1 LSVIGVGVIGCGY
14 WGPNLIRNFAQIRK
28 CQLVAVADADAERLE
43 PIQRLYPTVQGLTS
57 ADELLALDAV
67 DAVVIATPI
76 ETHHPL
82 ARAALRLGK
91 HVWVEK
97 PLAATVPHS
106 EELIDLAEQQQRIL
120 MVDHTFIY
128 SGAVRKIRDIIDS
141 GELGDI
147 YYYDAVRIN
156 LGLFQRDLNVLWDLA
171 PHDFSIMSYLI
182 DKEPVSVSAIGS
194 APVRWDGWRR
204 ESIAYITVEYGDG
217 MLAHM
222 HVNWLSP
229 LKIRRILIGG
239 SRKIVVYDHLD
250 PDNQVKI
257 FDKGVEAIT
266 DHERRRLL
274 VQYRAGDMH
283 APKIDQTEALEVACK
298 HFVDCIQTGRPP
310 LTDGRAGLKVVQL
323 LEAAQQS
330 LEKRSAIAHSALGV

>member
-1 LSVIGVGVIGCGY
+1 
-14 WGPNLIRNFAQIRK
+14 
-28 CQLVAVADADAERLE
+28 
-43 PIQRLYPTVQGLTS
+43 
-57 ADELLALDAV
+57 
-67 DAVVIATPI
+67 
-76 ETHHPL
+76 
-82 ARAALRLGK
+82 
-91 HVWVEK
+91 
-97 PLAATVPHS
+97 
-106 EELIDLAEQQQRIL
+106 
-120 MVDHTFIY
+120 
-128 SGAVRKIRDIIDS
+128 
-141 GELGDI
+141 
-147 YYYDAVRIN
+147 
-156 LGLFQRDLNVLWDLA
+156 
-171 PHDFSIMSYLI
+171 
-182 DKEPVSVSAIGS
+182 
-194 APVRWDGWRR
+194 
-204 ESIAYITVEYGDG
+204 
-217 MLAHM
+217 LAHM

-298 HFVDCIQTGRPP
+298 HFVDCIQTGQAP

>member
-1 LSVIGVGVIGCGY
+1 LVSIGVVGAGY
-14 WGPNLIRNFAQIRK
+14 WGPNLIRNFAQIRT
-28 CQLVAVADADAERLE
+28 CRVVAVADADMERLE
-43 PIQRLYPTVQGLTS
+43 PIQRLYPTVQCLTS
-57 ADELLALDAV
+57 AEELLGLDAV
-67 DAVVIATPI
+67 DAVVLATPI
-76 ETHHPL
+76 ETHYPL
-82 ARAALRLGK
+82 AKEALRRGK
-91 HVWVEK
+91 HVFVEK
-97 PLAATVPHS
+97 PLAATVRQS
-106 EELIDLAEQQQRIL
+106 KELIELADEQKRVL

-128 SGAVRKIRDIIDS
+128 SGAVRKIRDLIQA
-141 GELGDI
+141 GELGEI

-171 PHDFSIMSYLI
+171 PHDFSIMSHLI
-182 DKEPVSVSAIGS
+182 DKEPVSVSAVGS
-194 APVRWDGWRR
+194 SPVRWDGWRR

-229 LKIRRILIGG
+229 VKIRRILIGG

-257 FDKGVEAIT
+257 FDKGVDAIT
-266 DHERRRLL
+266 DHERRRML
-274 VQYRAGDMH
+274 VQYRTGDMH
-283 APKIDQTEALEVACK
+283 APKIDQTEALEVACR
-298 HFVDCIQTGRPP
+298 HFVDCIQAGKTP

-330 LEKRSAIAHSALGV
+330 LEKRGAVAHSVSAV

>member
-1 LSVIGVGVIGCGY
+1 MLGIGVIGCGY
-14 WGPNLIRNFAQIRK
+14 WGPNVIRNFAQIRN
-28 CQLVAVADADAERLE
+28 CHLVGVADADAERLE
-43 PIQRLYPTVQGLTS
+43 PIQRLYPTVRVTTS
-57 ADELLALDAV
+57 ADELMALDGI
-67 DAVVIATPI
+67 DAVVVATPI
-76 ETHHPL
+76 ETHYWL
-82 ARAALRLGK
+82 ARAALRRGK

-97 PLAATVPHS
+97 PLTETVAES
-106 EELIDLAEQQQRIL
+106 EELIDLAEKHQRIL

-128 SGAVRKIRDIIDS
+128 SGPVRKIRELIEA
-141 GELGDI
+141 GELGEI

-156 LGLFQRDLNVLWDLA
+156 LGLFRRDLNVLWDLA

-182 DKEPVSVSAIGS
+182 DKDPVSVSAVGS

-229 LKIRRILIGG
+229 VKIRRILIGG

-257 FDKGVEAIT
+257 FDKGVDAIT
-266 DHERRRLL
+266 DHDRRRML
-274 VQYRAGDMH
+274 VQYRTGDMH

-298 HFVDCIQTGRPP
+298 HFIECIQTGRPP

-330 LEKRSAIAHSALGV
+330 LEKRSAIAHSTLGV